1 MSEASIVAIVC
12 ALLTSGVLGG
22 ILTLRKDKREAPV
35 KQKDADI
42 AAAHTAQQM
51 ALAVAADLRADLTRA
66 QDDIDEVRAQVEA
79 ARKESAMAR
88 ADAAAARHENG
99 VLWVWIRDIRD
110 RWALVRV
117 SEVPPPEPRIH

>member
-42 AAAHTAQQM
+42 AAAHTSQQM
-51 ALAVAADLRADLTRA
+51 ALAVAEALRADLTRTQA
-66 QDDIDEVRAQVEA
+66 DVEDVRGEAEA
-79 ARKESAMAR
+79 ARKEAAVAR

-99 VLWVWIRDIRD
+99 VLWVWIRDVRD
-110 RWALVRV
+110 HWALVRV
-117 SEVPPPEPRIH
+117 SETPPPEPTIN